1 MLVLKWAEENPDCL
15 KLDTVLYED
24 KDKDDYNQEKR
35 KDEEWKDTSENSDE
49 ETVRSQGRY
58 WKILYQHTKRMVGS
72 ISFRGEELG
81 RYQEIDGAM
90 LGFFPKDPQRESDI
104 GQS

>member
-1 MLVLKWAEENPDCL
+1 MVNKHVLKWAAENPDCL

-24 KDKDDYNQEKR
+24 KDIDDDNQEKR
-35 KDEEWKDTSENSDE
+35 KDEEWKDTSE
-49 ETVRSQGRY
+49 SQGRY

-81 RYQEIDGAM
+81 RYQELINPGI
-90 LGFFPKDPQRESDI
+90 R
-104 GQS
+104 